1 MRKILNWIK
10 KTVTFQNVSCAN
22 IAVGGTSAFTGNSSF
37 AGVSTFNN
45 NVQMNGTLDVDD
57 ILSCESDIYGNSRI
71 FFTDLPSSDPTEE
84 GQLWSNSGVL
94 TVSSG

>member
-22 IAVGGTSAFTGNSSF
+22 LAVGGTSTF
-37 AGVSTFNN
+37 AGTSTFNDD
-45 NVQMNGTLDVDD
+45 VAMTGTLDVDD

>member
-22 IAVGGTSAFTGNSSF
+22 ISVGGTSAFTGT
-37 AGVSTFNN
+37 STFNN
-45 NVQMNGTLDVDD
+45 DVMMTGTLDVDD

>member
-22 IAVGGTSAFTGNSSF
+22 LAVGGTSAFTGT
-37 AGVSTFNN
+37 STFNN
-45 NVQMNGTLDVDD
+45 DVMMTGTLDVDD
-57 ILSCESDIYGNSRI
+57 ILSCESDVYCNSRVYI
-71 FFTDLPSSDPTEE
+71 TDLPSTDPQDE
-84 GQLWSNSGVL
+84 GQLWSDSGVL